1 MRTRLLL
8 AAILAAAIAGSSLA
22 LVPAAFASAG
32 QVSIIQD
39 STRMLSDPEGTMST
53 FRALGVQTVRI
64 IVVWAQIAPEAQSR
78 KAPRGFDAA
87 DPGSYP
93 AANWAPYDEMVEL
106 AHADGLGVDLT
117 LSGGAPRWAEGPGI
131 PLAAVN
137 NQFWA
142 WRPSAQAF
150 GQFARAAAERYSGT
164 YIPPGQPSPLP
175 RVSFWAIW
183 NEPNF
188 GEDLGPQATNGSTV
202 SVAPGMYR
210 SLANQMWNALQTTG
224 HGHDTILIGETAP
237 LGLTGAARP
246 GHPQGLPG
254 NFGQTKPLQF
264 LRTLYCVDSNY
275 RELRGRAAR
284 AVGCP
289 ATAAGSRS
297 FRRQNPALFHA
308 SGFADH
314 PYPDNSPPTVEPSKD
329 PDIAPFPRIP
339 NLEGALD
346 RLQRIYGSGKRFPI
360 YDTEY
365 GYITH
370 PPNHDKFA
378 SPATAAYYINWA
390 EYLSWKQPRVA
401 STMQYLLYDPVFP
414 YTAGTG
420 DGGFSSGLLFSNGKP
435 KPAYAAYRLPLYLPV
450 TASRRGRSLEV
461 WGCVRP
467 ARYAILGADG
477 SAGTGSAGTGS
488 AGTAPVPGQSQAAQI
503 QFARSGS
510 GAFTTLRTVTI
521 NNPNNC
527 YFDVRMG
534 FPGSGTVRLAYTYP
548 TNPLLMFPP
557 AVEGAT
563 VYSRS
568 VALKLR

>member
-1 MRTRLLL
+1 MRARRLLVALL
-8 AAILAAAIAGSSLA
+8 ATAVTVGSLGLA
-22 LVPAAFASAG
+22 PAALGSTG
-32 QVSIIQD
+32 QISIIQD
-39 STRMLSDPEGTMST
+39 STRMLSDPAGTMSA
-53 FRALGVQTVRI
+53 FRALGVRMVRI
-64 IVVWAQIAPEAQSR
+64 IVVWAQVAPQAQSR
-78 KAPRGFDAA
+78 TAPHVFDAT
-87 DPGSYP
+87 DPAAYP
-93 AANWAPYDEMVEL
+93 AVNWAPYDEMIEL
-106 AHADGLGVDLT
+106 AHADGLAVDLT

-131 PLAAVN
+131 PRPALDN
-137 NQFWA
+137 EFWA

-150 GQFARAAAERYSGT
+150 GQFARAVAERYSGT
-164 YIPPGQPSPLP
+164 YTPSGQTSPLP

-210 SLANQMWNALQTTG
+210 SLAGQMWNALQATG
-224 HGHDTILIGETAP
+224 HGHDTVLIGEFAP
-237 LGLTGAARP
+237 LGLTGRARP

-254 NFGQTKPLQF
+254 DFGQTKPLQF
-264 LRTLYCVDSNY
+264 LRTLYCVDSGY

-297 FRRQNPALFHA
+297 FRRQNPALFKA

-314 PYPDNSPPTVEPSKD
+314 PYPDNSPPNVERSKD

-339 NLEGALD
+339 NLEHALD
-346 RLQRIYGSGKRFPI
+346 RLQRTYGSRKRFPI

-370 PPNHDKFA
+370 PPNRDKFV
-378 SPATAAYYINWA
+378 SPPTAARYINWA

-401 STMQYLLYDPVFP
+401 STMQYLLYDPLFP
-414 YTAGTG
+414 YAGASG
-420 DGGFSSGLLFSNGKP
+420 DGGFASGLMFSGGKP
-435 KPAYAAYRLPLYLPV
+435 KPSYAAYRLPLFLPV
-450 TASRRGRSLEV
+450 TTSRRGRSLEV

-467 ARYAILGADG
+467 ARYAILGAPADL
-477 SAGTGSAGTGS
+477 
-488 AGTAPVPGQSQAAQI
+488 AP
-503 QFARSGS
+503 SGS
-510 GAFTTLRTVTI
+510 GESPQTQSQTAQIEFAPQGSGTFRTLRTVTLT
-521 NNPNNC
+521 NPNNC
-527 YFDVRMG
+527 YFDFRMK

-548 TNPLLMFPP
+548 NSPLLLFPP
-557 AVEGAT
+557 AVPGST

-568 VALKLR
+568 VAIALR

>member
-1 MRTRLLL
+1 MRARRLT
-8 AAILAAAIAGSSLA
+8 AVVLAAAITGSGLA
-22 LVPAAFASAG
+22 LAPAAVGSTG
-32 QVSIIQD
+32 QISIIQD
-39 STRMLSDPEGTMST
+39 STRMLSDPVGTMNT
-53 FRALGVQTVRI
+53 FRALGAGMVR
-64 IVVWAQIAPEAQSR
+64 VVVIWAQIAPQAQSR
-78 KAPRGFDAA
+78 TAPHGFNAG
-87 DPGSYP
+87 DPASYP

-106 AHADGLGVDLT
+106 AHADGLAVDLT

-131 PLAAVN
+131 PSAALD

-142 WRPSAQAF
+142 WRPSAKAF
-150 GQFARAAAERYSGT
+150 GQFARAVGERYSGT
-164 YIPPGQPSPLP
+164 YTPPGQASALP

-188 GEDLGPQATNGSTV
+188 GEDLGPQAIDGSTV

-210 SLANQMWNALQTTG
+210 GLASQMWNSLQATG

-237 LGLTGAARP
+237 LGLTGSARP
-246 GHPQGLPG
+246 GRPQGLPG

-297 FRRQNPALFHA
+297 FRNQNPALFKA

-314 PYPDNSPPTVEPSKD
+314 PYPANSPPPVETSTD

-339 NLEGALD
+339 NLERALD

-360 YDTEY
+360 YNTEY
-365 GYITH
+365 GYITN
-370 PPNHDKFA
+370 PPNRTASHFV
-378 SPATAAYYINWA
+378 SPATAGYYINWA

-401 STMQYLLYDPVFP
+401 TTMQYLLYDPLF
-414 YTAGTG
+414 TR
-420 DGGFSSGLLFSNGKP
+420 DGGFASGLLFSNGTP
-435 KPAYAAYRLPLYLPV
+435 KPVYSAYRLPLYLPV
-450 TASRRGRSLEV
+450 TSSQRGRSLEV

-467 ARYAILGADG
+467 ARYAILGAG
-477 SAGTGSAGTGS
+477 ESATSAS
-488 AGTAPVPGQSQAAQI
+488 GQPQTAQI
-503 QFARSGS
+503 QFAPSGS
-510 GAFTTLRTVTI
+510 GAFTTVRTVTI
-521 NNPNNC
+521 SNPNDC
-527 YFDVRMG
+527 YFDVRMS
-534 FPGSGTVRLAYTYP
+534 FPSSGAVRLVYTYP
-548 TNPLLMFPP
+548 TDPLLLSPP

-563 VYSRS
+563 AYSRS
-568 VALKLR
+568 VAVKLR